1 MPNER
6 IATAEQREL
15 IVLAVETT
23 AERRDLY
30 LSAEQRELLRQAA
43 ALLRAEAEGA
53 PPVRAR
59 PSDMRMQ
66 EIRSSARNRIS
77 GGSKEMRRR
86 TGQNPHLF
94 DAGRAAIAMR
104 YRRGEP
110 LITDPSAHRE
120 NSARGS

>member
-43 ALLRAEAEGA
+43 ARLID
-53 PPVRAR
+53 PPV
-59 PSDMRMQ
+59 PSVDFPQ
-66 EIRSSARNRIS
+66 P
-77 GGSKEMRRR
+77 G
-86 TGQNPHLF
+86 
-94 DAGRAAIAMR
+94 
-104 YRRGEP
+104 
-110 LITDPSAHRE
+110 
-120 NSARGS
+120 